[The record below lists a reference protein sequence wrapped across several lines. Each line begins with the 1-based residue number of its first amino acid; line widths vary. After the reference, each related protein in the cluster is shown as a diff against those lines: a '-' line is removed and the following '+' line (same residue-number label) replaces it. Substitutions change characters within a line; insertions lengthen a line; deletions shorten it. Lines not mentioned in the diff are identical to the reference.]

1 MGLRQLALENR
12 HGDVVRT
19 FRWDGKD
26 AKVVRRLDTRRVEV
40 WSSLYESEQRTPFE
54 VLGIITEDSLK
65 SGFSLENLGYI
76 KELGFA
82 HSLSCDVQEP
92 KRESKLWW
100 RILFLCIVFMI
111 GGLTAVLQG
120 PRESEELEK
129 ELKTH
134 VVRIIEKA
142 KRQPRPVA
150 VMSQTVRPS
159 MEEQKPKAIQPRKR
173 NVQRLGA
180 LAILGSM
187 KKSRQKG
194 GLNLDAARATDGPGL
209 GGTGG
214 SGGLQKSLYAKGI
227 IAAPVGPGANIKGGG
242 GYGTKGKGGGRAGY
256 GSLSLVGSV
265 GTSTLPL
272 GTEALIE
279 GGLDRDA
286 IDAVVQKNIGQ
297 IRFCYEQGL
306 QMNPKL
312 KGRVVASWIIQSG
325 GTVKGAEV
333 KSSSLNSHTVEN
345 CILLRLRS
353 WKFPLP
359 RGGVNVKVN
368 YPFMLNRVSS
378 G

>member
-1 MGLRQLALENR
+1 MGLKQLALENR

-19 FRWDGKD
+19 FRWNGED
-26 AKVVRRLDTRRVEV
+26 AKVIRLLDTRRVEV
-40 WSSLYESEQRTPFE
+40 WSPLYESKQEAPFE
-54 VLGIITEDSLK
+54 VLGVITEESLK
-65 SGFSLENLGYI
+65 SGFSLENLGSI
-76 KELGFA
+76 KELT
-82 HSLSCDVQEP
+82 SVEKVSCDVKEP
-92 KRESKLWW
+92 ERESRLWW
-100 RILFLCIVFMI
+100 RIFSLCIVFML
-111 GGLTAVLQG
+111 GGLIAVLQA
-120 PRESEELEK
+120 PREIEELEE

-134 VVRIIEKA
+134 IVRIIEKA
-142 KRQPRPVA
+142 KQQPKPVA
-150 VMSQTVRPS
+150 VASQMSRPS
-159 MEEQKPKAIQPRKR
+159 MDEQKSKVVPRKK

-180 LAILGSM
+180 LAVLGSM
-187 KKSRQKG
+187 KKSRQRG
-194 GLNLDAARATDGPGL
+194 GLNLGAAKATEGPGL

-214 SGGLQKSLYAKGI
+214 SGGLQKNLYAKGI

-242 GYGTKGKGGGRAGY
+242 GYGTKGKGGGKAGY

-306 QMNPKL
+306 QLDPKL
-312 KGRVVASWIIQSG
+312 KGRVVASWVIQ
-325 GTVKGAEV
+325 GTGSVTGTKV
-333 KSSSLNSHTVEN
+333 KSSSLNSQTVEN